1 MLRNQFTIVS
11 AALAVLAG
19 SAPAFA
25 QHDGHKAP
33 AQPKQHE
40 HQPGHTDKPADAA
53 KAPERVGD
61 PYPFDTCPISGE
73 KLGSMGEPF
82 VKMYE
87 GREVR
92 FCCDGCPPRFEKD
105 LAASMAKLDEKVV
118 KDQTPLY
125 PLKTSI
131 VTGKDLPAKP
141 YDFVYGNRLIRL
153 GVEAEKAEFLKDPK
167 RYIAEL
173 DKAVVAEQGRD
184 YPLTKCPVS
193 GEAYGGDMGEPVDM
207 VYAGR
212 LIRVCCKMCKKD
224 IEKDPAKFIAMAD
237 AARKGQH
244 PGPDG
249 DRKPHGHK

>member
-40 HQPGHTDKPADAA
+40 HQPGHADKPADAA
-53 KAPERVGD
+53 KAAARVGD

-131 VTGKDLPAKP
+131 VTGNDLPAKP

-153 GVEAEKAEFLKDPK
+153 GADAEKAEFLKDPK

-173 DKAVVAEQGRD
+173 DKAVVAEQGKN

-244 PGPDG
+244 PGHDG
-249 DRKPHGHK
+249 DHKPHDHK

>member
-19 SAPAFA
+19 STPALA

-33 AQPKQHE
+33 AQPKQLE

-53 KAPERVGD
+53 KVPERIGD

-87 GREVR
+87 GREIR

-105 LAASMAKLDEKVV
+105 LAASMAKLDEKVG

-125 PLKTSI
+125 PVKTSI

-153 GVEAEKAEFLKDPK
+153 GAEAEKAEFLKDPK

-173 DKAVVAEQGRD
+173 DKAVVAEQGKH

-212 LIRVCCKMCKKD
+212 LIRVCCKVCKKD

-237 AARKGQH
+237 AARKGEH
-244 PGPDG
+244 PSHNG
-249 DRKPHGHK
+249 DHKPHDHK

>member
-1 MLRNQFTIVS
+1 MFRNQFTIVS

-19 SAPAFA
+19 SASALA

-33 AQPKQHE
+33 AQPKQHD
-40 HQPGHTDKPADAA
+40 HQPGHADKPADTA
-53 KAPERVGD
+53 KAPERAGD

-105 LAASMAKLDEKVV
+105 LAASMATLDEKIV
-118 KDQTPLY
+118 KDQAPLY
-125 PLKTSI
+125 PLKTSL
-131 VTGKDLPAKP
+131 VTDKDLPAKP
-141 YDFVYGNRLIRL
+141 YEFVYGNRLVRL
-153 GVEAEKAEFLKDPK
+153 GAEAEKAEFLKDPK
-167 RYIAEL
+167 RYMAVL
-173 DKAVVAEQGRD
+173 DKAVVAEQGKN

-193 GEAYGGDMGEPVDM
+193 DEAYGGEMGEPVDL

-212 LIRVCCKMCKKD
+212 LIRVCCKSCKKD
-224 IEKDPAKFIAMAD
+224 IEKNPAKFIAIAD
-237 AARKGQH
+237 AARKGEH
-244 PGPDG
+244 PPGHDAS
-249 DRKPHGHK
+249 KPHGHK

>member
-87 GREVR
+87 GREIR

-131 VTGKDLPAKP
+131 VTGKDLPA
-141 YDFVYGNRLIRL
+141 
-153 GVEAEKAEFLKDPK
+153 
-167 RYIAEL
+167 IAEL
-173 DKAVVAEQGRD
+173 DKAVVAEQGKN